1 MRNKGILEFWVG
13 LFVLAGVGAL
23 GFLAFR
29 VGNFASTEL
38 TSTYTITAQFSNV
51 GGLTTKAPV
60 SMAGVRIG
68 RVASITI
75 DPKTYSAV
83 VKMNI
88 DDKYDNLPTDT
99 SAAILTQG
107 LLGAQFVG
115 LEPGGDD
122 HYLKN
127 GGKITLTQSAVAL
140 EQLISQMLFSKAG
153 GAKQQ

>member
-13 LFVLAGVGAL
+13 LFMLAGVGAL
-23 GFLAFR
+23 AFLAFR
-29 VGNFASTEL
+29 VGSFASNEFTN
-38 TSTYTITAQFSNV
+38 TYTITARFGNV

-68 RVASITI
+68 RVTAISI
-75 DPKTYSAV
+75 DPKTYNAV
-83 VKMNI
+83 VTMSI
-88 DDKYDNLPTDT
+88 DKKYDNLPTDT

-107 LLGAQFVG
+107 LLGAQFIG
-115 LEPGGDD
+115 LQPGGDD

-127 GGKITLTQSAVAL
+127 GDQITLTQSAVAL

-153 GAKQQ
+153 GEKQ